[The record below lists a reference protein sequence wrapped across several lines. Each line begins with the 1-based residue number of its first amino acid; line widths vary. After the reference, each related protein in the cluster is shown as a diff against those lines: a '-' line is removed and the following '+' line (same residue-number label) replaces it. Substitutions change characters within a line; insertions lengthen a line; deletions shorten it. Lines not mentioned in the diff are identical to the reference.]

1 MEHLLLADPK
11 LNFMNRIG
19 SNCNTDNGLV
29 TLPEK
34 DHLLDIISRE
44 ISFTDIVDMLNSTK
58 QDKINVREII
68 LESENDF
75 LSSVK
80 KLKEVFND
88 EFTKM
93 TDRLNDKFNEEL
105 VKIKQLFH
113 SALIGQPLID
123 LVNAL
128 SPAGWILVMKDSS
141 VNLYKCYNP
150 PFEVFEGIYENG
162 DIYEFDEPVCQLL
175 GIYVNIMHPRI
186 TNGTIRLSTDGK
198 QHPNCSEKR
207 FGSACP
213 GTLDGRDITLNDI
226 PSLLT
231 LLAEIS
237 TTYES
242 MHMDSAYYQPSGSY
256 SIRKENQSAW
266 TT

>member
-19 SNCNTDNGLV
+19 SNGNGKNGIL
-29 TLPEK
+29 LPEK
-34 DHLLDIISRE
+34 DYLLDIITSE
-44 ISFTDIVDMLNSTK
+44 VSFTEVLAKLTSTK

-80 KLKEVFND
+80 QLKKVFND
-88 EFTKM
+88 EFTLM
-93 TDRLNDKFNEEL
+93 TNKLNEKFNQEL
-105 VKIKQLFH
+105 LKIKQLYH
-113 SALIGQPLID
+113 IALIGQPLID

-128 SPAGWILVMKDSS
+128 SPAGWVLVMKDNS

-150 PFEVFEGIYENG
+150 PFEVFEGVFESGDVYE
-162 DIYEFDEPVCQLL
+162 YDEPVCQLL
-175 GIYVNIMHPRI
+175 GIYVNIMHPNI
-186 TNGTIRLSTDGK
+186 TTGTIKLSTDGK

-213 GTLDGRDITLNDI
+213 GTLDEREITLNNI

-231 LLAEIS
+231 LLTEIS

-256 SIRKENQSAW
+256 SIRKENESAW